1 MTLAKTVYVL
11 YITRSSLSQIAFSH
25 GISPSPPL
33 QSLFVFCELHSSL
46 QRVFR

>member
-25 GISPSPPL
+25 GISPGPPL